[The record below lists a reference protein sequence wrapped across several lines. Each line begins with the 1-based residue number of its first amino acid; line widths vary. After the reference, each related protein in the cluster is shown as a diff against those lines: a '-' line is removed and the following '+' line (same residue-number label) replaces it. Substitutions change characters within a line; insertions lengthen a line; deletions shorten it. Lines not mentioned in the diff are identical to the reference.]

1 MMLKPYNSKKKL
13 IKKLLLIF
21 IYFLF
26 TSCVTNYYSVNIGED
41 TPIYESNNENS
52 KQVVVIPKGY
62 SVYVSSSTKKYKR
75 IKLNNY
81 KGWAVN
87 PVYCSQTN
95 YNSSSS
101 SSTNTS
107 NSSSKP
113 AKSTST
119 SSNYYNSS
127 SKSSSGGTVHVK
139 AYTRKDGTY
148 VKAHTRSAPKR
159 K

>member
-1 MMLKPYNSKKKL
+1 M
-13 IKKLLLIF
+13 KKLLLILT
-21 IYFLF
+21 YFLF

-41 TPIYESNNENS
+41 TPIYESNSENS

-62 SVYVSSSTKKYKR
+62 SVYVASSTKKHKK
-75 IKLNNY
+75 IKWNNY

-87 PVYCSQTN
+87 PVYSSQTN
-95 YNSSSS
+95 YNSIK
-101 SSTNTS
+101 S
-107 NSSSKP
+107 NP
-113 AKSTST
+113 T
-119 SSNYYNSS
+119 SSYYSSSS